1 MPNGNGPMLQAVTL
15 VNTPNKD
22 LLTLTRDIDPVPRVS
37 WDAEWARMLTS
48 TPNWKP

>member
-1 MPNGNGPMLQAVTL
+1 MANGVVEPQAVTL

-22 LLTLTRDIDPVPRVS
+22 LLTLTRDIDPPPRVS

-48 TPNWKP
+48 TPDWKP